1 MADSVFAWASKAV
14 KTDDSKYDLSI
25 LKASESTLPSLS
37 SLQIACARPHR
48 SAWAFAVCL
57 CAGLMCVYVATAGL
71 EKTGLSIQLQQ
82 RRGLGYKPRLPAAQ
96 ADLDAVLAGS
106 WSAVDLAP
114 LDTLYAA
121 LTKHLNG
128 SEPLEGHSAELTI
141 ERKVYHAIA
150 SMPAIRTI
158 CEIGFNGGLSA
169 ALWLHGKGTI
179 FSSSLFWFIFFIWPA
194 VARDGP

>member
-71 EKTGLSIQLQQ
+71 EKQGCRSSCSSGAAWAISP
-82 RRGLGYKPRLPAAQ
+82 GLPAAQ

-114 LDTLYAA
+114 LDTLSAA
-121 LTKHLNG
+121 LTKHRLCG
-128 SEPLEGHSAELTI
+128 LDRL
-141 ERKVYHAIA
+141 AI
-150 SMPAIRTI
+150 
-158 CEIGFNGGLSA
+158 LSA
-169 ALWLHGKGTI
+169 H
-179 FSSSLFWFIFFIWPA
+179 
-194 VARDGP
+194 